1 VTLNR
6 LGQQDEKIR
15 TEYEAGTK
23 KKGCLGEWLDRIVS
37 LVLCVLLLIAFVF
50 SVYVAVQDNTYFENV
65 PTLKVVNSN
74 SMAKRLSTNKYLYEH
89 DLGNQFYTFDLICV
103 YKTPDQYD
111 LELYDIVVYQQ
122 DDIEVVHRIVGIEEP
137 NAEHPDERDQR
148 TDEERKDRRGR
159 DRPIHRLVIPLA
171 EGAGHEGGK
180 ALGKADDHPERE
192 AIAPIGRAD
201 GGKRRNANAPPDDGG
216 IRDHIELLTEIGKDQ
231 RKG

>member
-1 VTLNR
+1 
-6 LGQQDEKIR
+6 
-15 TEYEAGTK
+15 
-23 KKGCLGEWLDRIVS
+23 
-37 LVLCVLLLIAFVF
+37 LLIAFAF

-137 NAEHPDERDQR
+137 NVEHPNERYFLLQGDAVERPDRFPVHFSQIKAIYR
-148 TDEERKDRRGR
+148 GERIPFVGSFVYFMQSPAGWLCILLVVFAMVSSTLVNKRLTAAKNERLRLMGLLEDNDSDSTPPEDCTPAAQAEEE
-159 DRPIHRLVIPLA
+159 A
-171 EGAGHEGGK
+171 
-180 ALGKADDHPERE
+180 ALP
-192 AIAPIGRAD
+192 
-201 GGKRRNANAPPDDGG
+201 
-216 IRDHIELLTEIGKDQ
+216 
-231 RKG
+231 